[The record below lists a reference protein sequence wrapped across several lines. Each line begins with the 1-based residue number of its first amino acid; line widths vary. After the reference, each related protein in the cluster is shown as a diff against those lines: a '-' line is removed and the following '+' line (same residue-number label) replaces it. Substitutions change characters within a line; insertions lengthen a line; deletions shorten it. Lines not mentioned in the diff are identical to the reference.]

1 MERKKASGKIRNA
14 ERSKKRLLEAV
25 GKIITESGFSALKV
39 NHIAK
44 VAGLDKT
51 LIYAHFGG
59 LDNLLEEYLR
69 SQNFWDT
76 IGKNDPPPDLSDGG
90 RAFSMKAIRNHYE
103 FVKEHPEFQKILIW
117 GLSEQRDALTHLSR
131 QQEES
136 GELLFQHITDPHF
149 KDRALDFRAIMAI
162 LIAGSY
168 YLNLHAAYNGVP
180 FCGIDLK
187 EEQGRIKIE
196 DSLAFLVD
204 MAYKDLNK

>member
-1 MERKKASGKIRNA
+1 MERKKASGTIRNA

-25 GKIITESGFSALKV
+25 GKIITESGFSALKI

-69 SQNFWDT
+69 LQNFWDN
-76 IGKNDPPPDLSDGG
+76 IGKNDVPPDFSDGG
-90 RAFSMKAIRNHYE
+90 RAFSMKAMRNHYE
-103 FVKEHPEFQKILIW
+103 FVNAHPEFQKILLW
-117 GLSEQRDALTHLSR
+117 GLSEQREALKHLSR
-131 QQEES
+131 QQEAS

-149 KDRALDFRAIMAI
+149 KDKALDFRSIMAI

-180 FCGIDLK
+180 FCGIDLQ
-187 EEQGRIKIE
+187 EEKGRRKIE
-196 DSLAFLVD
+196 ESLAFLVD
-204 MAYKDLNK
+204 VSYDKL